1 MLPILAGIS
10 AGVELVK
17 LVPSLFKLFGDEPP
31 PAIVG
36 RAVEIA
42 QSVTGA
48 LNPEEALKT
57 LRENAELAAKYT
69 DAAEARAADMVK
81 VHLADVQDARKRD
94 TEIQKIRGS
103 NKRADVLVACC
114 VIGIAACILISCF
127 VTDLN
132 EFGKTVVNVALG
144 AFLGTWS
151 QVNNFEFGSTNSNK
165 DKDKTIASLTTDGSN
180 GS

>member
-31 PAIVG
+31 PAIVS
-36 RAVEIA
+36 RAAEIA
-42 QSVTGA
+42 QSVTGT
-48 LNPEEALKT
+48 LNPEEALKS
-57 LRENAELAAKYT
+57 LKENAEMNAKFV
-69 DAAEARAADMVK
+69 DAAEARAADMIK
-81 VHLADVQDARKRD
+81 VHLVDIQDARKRD
-94 TEIQKIRGS
+94 IEIQRIRGS
-103 NKRADVLVACC
+103 NKRADALVACC
-114 VIGIAACILISCF
+114 ISGIIACIAISCF
-127 VTDLN
+127 ITDLN

-165 DKDKTIASLTTDGSN
+165 DKDKALANVTASKEN
-180 GS
+180 G